1 MTTPNPRILAIDAD
15 SEVLKMAQEVL
26 GGRFSCELA
35 GDVSTALHQLFVG
48 QFDLI
53 LCDLKMPG
61 ESGLSLAEELAAE
74 LTETVIVPIAGSDD
88 VTLVELAF
96 DLGAYGYLIK
106 PFSPEQLQV
115 TTQIALR
122 RSELEAAETASQQAL
137 QETIQ
142 SAVDRAP
149 IPIFVKDLERRY
161 LLANRFTH
169 EVMRQAPG
177 EMVGRTDAEMHS
189 EKTEGVIREG
199 DMQVLRDEEPSFRDM
214 TVEIMGRERTF
225 LTVRF
230 PYIDADGNLAGLV
243 GVSAEITAQREA
255 EELQRDLSGSRARMI
270 EELRSSRQETVER
283 LTGAIEMHDS
293 EPGRHVDRLARIT
306 SYLASQVGLDDD
318 HIQLIRAAAPMHDVG
333 KIATPEEIL
342 RKPGP
347 LSPQERTEMERHTEI
362 GHRILA
368 GSQSELLQMAAQ
380 IALTHH
386 EWFDGSGYPQGLKGE
401 EIPIEGRIVAVADVF
416 DALLSD
422 RPYRPAMTTAQAIEI
437 VRDGRG
443 THFDPEVVDVLLADS
458 ENLLELPD

>member
-1 MTTPNPRILAIDAD
+1 MRILAIDED
-15 SEVLKMAQEVL
+15 SEVLKMAQRAL

-35 GDVSTALHQLFVG
+35 GDVSTALHHLFVS
-48 QFDLI
+48 QFDLV
-53 LCDLKMPG
+53 LCDLQVPG

-74 LTETVIVPIAGSDD
+74 LTETVIVPIARSDD
-88 VTLVELAF
+88 AGLVELAF
-96 DLGAYGYLIK
+96 DLGVYGYLIK

-115 TTQIALR
+115 TTQFALR
-122 RSELEAAETASQQAL
+122 RSELEAAETAGRQAL

-142 SAVDRAP
+142 AAVDRAP

-169 EVMRQAPG
+169 EVMRQEPG

-189 EKTEGVIREG
+189 EQTEGVIREG
-199 DMQVLRDEEPSFRDM
+199 DMRVLRDEESSFRDM
-214 TVEIMGRERTF
+214 TVEILGRERTF

-243 GVSAEITAQREA
+243 GVSTEITAQREA
-255 EELQRDLSGSRARMI
+255 EELQQDLSGTRVRMI

-318 HIQLIRAAAPMHDVG
+318 HILLIRAAAPMHDVG

-347 LSPQERTEMERHTEI
+347 LTPDERAEMERHTEV

-368 GSQSELLQMAAQ
+368 GSKSELLQMAAR

-386 EWFDGSGYPQGLKGE
+386 EWFDGSGYPQGLEGGD
-401 EIPIEGRIVAVADVF
+401 IPIEGRIVAVADVF

-422 RPYRPAMTTAQAIEI
+422 RPYRPAMSTEQAIKMIRE
-437 VRDGRG
+437 GRG
-443 THFDPEVVDVLLADS
+443 THFDPEVVDVLLEHAED
-458 ENLLELPD
+458 LLELSD